1 MIDLGRPGLTARL
14 SGAGVKFENCDTTVG
29 GKIMSAQWINTIGLV
44 ADIIGVTL
52 LSWGLFASKETA
64 IILGAT
70 RWAGD
75 TDDENLTLPA
85 VVDRLR
91 QSRFA
96 KFGLPIL
103 VAGFGC
109 QIAATWIR

>member
-1 MIDLGRPGLTARL
+1 MI
-14 SGAGVKFENCDTTVG
+14 
-29 GKIMSAQWINTIGLV
+29 AQWINTIGLV
-44 ADIIGVTL
+44 ADIIGVSL
-52 LSWGLFASKETA
+52 LAWGLFASKERA
-64 IILGAT
+64 LELGLM
-70 RWAGD
+70 RYVGE
-75 TDDENLTLPA
+75 TDDENLTIPA
-85 VVDRLR
+85 VADRLK